1 MQSTDL
7 RNLSSDGNE
16 KEVGQAIKDS
26 GVERQSLFVTT
37 KL

>member
-1 MQSTDL
+1 MYPD
-7 RNLSSDGNE
+7 RNE

-26 GVERQSLFVTT
+26 GIPREQLFVTT